1 MEHVRFPQRK
11 LSSEPFVK
19 MVSIIVL
26 LRGVA
31 LVGNVICADN
41 DAENFLSK
49 NSLLGLEFYNVT
61 NLH

>member
-1 MEHVRFPQRK
+1 MKHVRFPQRK
-11 LSSEPFVK
+11 LSSKSFVK
-19 MVSIIVL
+19 TVSIIVL
-26 LRGVA
+26 LRGVT
-31 LVGNVICADN
+31 LVGNVIRGDN